1 MLQSIRDNLKG
12 TLAFIIIGIII
23 VPLALFG
30 VDSLFSDSGLGQNA
44 AQVNGDD
51 ISETDLNRAIYMQK
65 QQMIA
70 RFGQNLPADF
80 ISDENLREPVLN
92 SLIERELLSQSAT
105 DLNMAISS
113 SKLDRM
119 ILASSQFQ
127 TDGNFDGE
135 KFVAVLRNM
144 GYTPAT
150 YKILLERD
158 LINNQLQLG
167 LSASDFTLANELDAN
182 AALSLQSR
190 SFSFTTLSKEKVLAN
205 TAITSEEVAAYYSDN
220 KSQFVQPEQVAIE
233 YIDLTPDALMAKV
246 DVSEKEIDAQYQEV
260 LADFEASIE
269 RRAAHILLEL
279 KEDGS
284 EQAKL
289 KELQAEL
296 AAGADFAALA
306 KTYSEDVGSS
316 ESGGDVG
323 FSSGDTFPE
332 AFEVALAELELDQ
345 ISAAIETDAGIH
357 IIKLL
362 EIRGADAP
370 SLTEQK
376 PAISSSL
383 KRAKAEAKFTELL
396 ESLAEQS
403 YNAESLAEVGADL
416 GLTVAQSELFDR
428 TGGKGITANSKVL
441 EAVFSDDVLND
452 GNSSDLIELSDQRV
466 VVVKLIQQIESH
478 IKEQSSVTDQIES
491 QLKSVKAEQQL
502 QAQGLEITT
511 ALAAGG
517 NLQELAIAA
526 DLPAEE
532 VNNIVRSDTSIDIEI
547 VEQAFVLPKPQ
558 DGDERSSFSMSNGD
572 VVVLSLTKVD
582 AGLLSSL
589 DDVEQQSLLEKLS
602 SQAAASGYQAF
613 RDELKERAEIDIR

>member
-51 ISETDLNRAIYMQK
+51 ISERDLNRAIYLQK

-80 ISDENLREPVLN
+80 ISDESLRQPVLN
-92 SLIERELLSQSAT
+92 NLIERELLSQGAANLS
-105 DLNMAISS
+105 MAISS
-113 SKLDRM
+113 SKLDQI

-127 TDGNFDGE
+127 TDGNFDGD

-150 YKILLERD
+150 YKVLLERD

-167 LSASDFTLANELDAN
+167 LSASDFPLANELDAN

-190 SFSFTTLSKEKVLAN
+190 SFAFTTLSKAKVLAN
-205 TAITSEEVAAYYSDN
+205 TAITAEEVTAFYSDN

-233 YIDLTPDALMAKV
+233 YIDLTPDTLMAKV
-246 DVSEKEIDAQYQEV
+246 DVSEAEIDAQYQKNLVE
-260 LADFEASIE
+260 FEASIE

-284 EQAKL
+284 EQAQL
-289 KELQAEL
+289 QVLQAEL
-296 AAGADFAALA
+296 AAGAVFADLA

-316 ESGGDVG
+316 ESGGDLG

-370 SLTEQK
+370 SLAEQTPK
-376 PAISSSL
+376 ISLNL
-383 KRAKAEAKFTELL
+383 KRAKAEAKFSELL
-396 ESLAEQS
+396 ESLAEQT
-403 YNAESLAEVGADL
+403 YNAENLTEVGADL
-416 GLTVAQSELFDR
+416 DLAVAKTELFDR
-428 TGGKGITANSKVL
+428 TGGKGITANSKIL
-441 EAVFSDDVLND
+441 AAVFSDDVLSD

-466 VVVKLIQQIESH
+466 VVVKLIQQVDSH
-478 IKEQSSVTDQIES
+478 IKAQSVVSTQIES
-491 QLKSVKAEQQL
+491 QLKSAKAEQQL
-502 QAQGLEITT
+502 QAQGAGIVA

-517 NLQELAIAA
+517 NLQELAVAA
-526 DLPAEE
+526 GLSVEDAKSVL
-532 VNNIVRSDTSIDIEI
+532 RSDTTIDIEI
-547 VEQAFVLPKPQ
+547 AQQAFVLPKPK
-558 DGDERSSFSMSNGD
+558 GSDEISGFSTSNGD
-572 VVVLSLTKVD
+572 FVVLSLSKVD
-582 AGLLSSL
+582 AGVFSSL
-589 DDVEQQSLLEKLS
+589 NESEQQNLADQLTLKT
-602 SQAAASGYQAF
+602 AASDYQAF
-613 RDELKERAEIDIR
+613 RDELKQLAEIEIR